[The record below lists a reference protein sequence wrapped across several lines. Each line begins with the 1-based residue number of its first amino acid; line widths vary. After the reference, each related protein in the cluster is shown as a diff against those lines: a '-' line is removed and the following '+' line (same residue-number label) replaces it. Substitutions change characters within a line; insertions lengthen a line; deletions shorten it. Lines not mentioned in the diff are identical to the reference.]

1 MSAPEMSTSDVLGD
15 FFRIQRGIATGANKF
30 FIMTRE
36 QAATRGIP
44 TAYLRPILPGPKYLE
59 MDEIMADADGRPL
72 LSPPQ
77 SLLDCPLS
85 EAQIRAGH
93 PDFWRYLQEGMEQI
107 AQRYLCSHRSP
118 WYSQERREPTF
129 FLCSYIARRRSD
141 GRLQRFIFNRSVAI
155 AGNNYLMLYPRDS
168 LARYVDGNVARARA
182 VWRELCRIE
191 PKALSHAGR
200 VYAGGMHKLEP
211 SELARVPAPGLAA
224 LLSGQ
229 ATTADRSRSP
239 SACK

>member
-1 MSAPEMSTSDVLGD
+1 
-15 FFRIQRGIATGANKF
+15 
-30 FIMTRE
+30 
-36 QAATRGIP
+36 
-44 TAYLRPILPGPKYLE
+44 
-59 MDEIMADADGRPL
+59 MDEIIADADGRPL
-72 LSPPQ
+72 LSRPQ

-85 EAQIRAGH
+85 EAQIRDRY
-93 PDFWRYLQEGMEQI
+93 PDFWRYLQQGMQGI

-155 AGNNYLMLYPRDS
+155 AGNNYLLLYPRDS
-168 LARYVDGNVARARA
+168 LARYVDGNIARARA

-224 LLSGQ
+224 LLSGYSI
-229 ATTADRSRSP
+229 AIDEGPPPEMIEETGLPTAVRTPVAKLIANTEIVPASP
-239 SACK
+239 LETYANCADGST